1 MGHTLREIALY
12 ILLVKTVYYRLH
24 TVNADLRTPH
34 LLVNMTRLLK
44 IMEFCE

>member
-12 ILLVKTVYYRLH
+12 ILFFKTVYYRLH

-34 LLVNMTRLLK
+34 LPVNNSFTKNYGIL
-44 IMEFCE
+44 